1 MKGKTRFC
9 IYLLPVA
16 VSVLLTGC
24 REKQGEAD
32 SDVIS
37 SVSVISDALPGTESV
52 EEATELI
59 DDADEPD
66 YLLAQYDNVG
76 EGVFVS
82 EYMKEMDA
90 EFQEAVIE
98 EGILY
103 EGEVV
108 YDQSDTGLLSTGDAA
123 RDAQNAGDFIIGVLE
138 SGDAER
144 YSSLFGSK
152 QYFDEFR
159 GLMWNQ
165 LDTGW
170 TANRYFDCYYT
181 YVTEE
186 KGYVSFT
193 YYIYPDYEQMQAET
207 AKAVIFRCDVNTGDG
222 LICGT
227 ELKAYDMTVEEYRTV
242 REWKGKRIA
251 VIEDGEVAGGGGLLT
266 IPGQDSEEDVKYID
280 TRADMGS
287 DSLVKLFMEDL
298 RTGNIA
304 YGETSNFLIDQESTW
319 LSDIADEIHENTDGW
334 ELEETYD
341 FYYLNHNEQAGLIH
355 YKYYYYWNKP
365 DEKNEKV
372 LVTDAWISEDG
383 IWDMQIHWFLTRRHL
398 ADEEETASGESE
410 QEEAAADID
419 AFLTV
424 DWTDDNI
431 LLWMNHA
438 VTPQDSGQGWR
449 FALADIDFDGS
460 EELLILFTSNHCGE
474 NSLYIY
480 GQEDGN
486 VFSYIDTIATQ
497 GQDMQ
502 SGIDYKAISP
512 YMDIDLLDAY
522 VNQEGEYRYLSLDRS
537 DFGGDIHGGYY
548 TVILYE
554 TVLKEDTLP
563 KEIARIEYL
572 APEEREEL
580 YFLGEKVYE
589 TGRLRDM
596 IASYMDGYREV
607 ELAYRMAEKTFARD
621 VVGLEEAERNNEL
634 QELYESLRKL
644 ANDIPISQ
652 TNLDEIIN
660 EEDSLITSSMVS
672 DFISLDSKSFEEKYD
687 RNELY
692 EKDILYCDKN
702 SWKYDGNAVDSYQ
715 KPDAY
720 YNVTDITA
728 IRFIRDSYVLENADE
743 EINDREVYIQC
754 LDDCAISIFF
764 QKKKDSQSGEEVLNL
779 LEVSFIKVK
788 AEGEKVPESLYQ
800 DLENGYYQV
809 RAEIQSEE
817 WIESPDRTKAVCV
830 SNGALPKHPS
840 QIFVRYQ
847 DKIPDSVFRMT
858 WECGI
863 VGWIDDEH
871 IVFYEID
878 MSGPLL
884 IHLETN
890 QIEKIKKKDDDYDVY
905 GAKYEIQDNQL
916 VCTCLGEKIYCWDIV
931 KENNDI
937 HITKVN

>member
-1 MKGKTRFC
+1 MKNIRFN
-9 IYLLPVA
+9 IYM
-16 VSVLLTGC
+16 LLTGIVIFLIGC
-24 REKQGEAD
+24 SGEQEEAEVAAAETELSVTEES
-32 SDVIS
+32 SDME
-37 SVSVISDALPGTESV
+37 LQTESLAD
-52 EEATELI
+52 ESIKSDYLPATEEGALVP
-59 DDADEPD
+59 E
-66 YLLAQYDNVG
+66 YLKAVQ
-76 EGVFVS
+76 
-82 EYMKEMDA
+82 A
-90 EFQEAVIE
+90 AFQETVIE

-103 EGEVV
+103 EGDVV
-108 YDQSDTGLLSTGDAA
+108 YRQSADGLLSMGDAA
-123 RDAQNAGDFIIGVLE
+123 LDAQTIGALLLDVMENGNAQEYKD
-138 SGDAER
+138 
-144 YSSLFGSK
+144 LFGSESC
-152 QYFDEFR
+152 FEAFR
-159 GLMWNQ
+159 
-165 LDTGW
+165 DTIGDGVDVGW
-170 TANRYFDCYYT
+170 TANRYYDCAYT
-181 YVTEE
+181 YITEAE
-186 KGYVSFT
+186 GYVSFT

-207 AKAVIFRCDVNTGDG
+207 AKAVIFRCDVDTGDG

-227 ELKAYDMTVEEYRTV
+227 ELKAYDVTMEEYQTA

-251 VIEDGEVAGGGGLLT
+251 VIEDGEAAGGGGRLK
-266 IPGQDSEEDVKYID
+266 IPSRDAEEDVTYID
-280 TRADMGS
+280 TMADMGS

-304 YGETSNFLIDQESTW
+304 NGEASNFLIDQESTW

-341 FYYLNHNEQAGLIH
+341 FYYLNHYEQAGLIH
-355 YKYYYYWNKP
+355 YQYYYYWNKP
-365 DEKNEKV
+365 DEQNEKA
-372 LVTDAWISEDG
+372 LVADAWISEDG

-410 QEEAAADID
+410 QEEAADID

-548 TVILYE
+548 TIILYE

-607 ELAYRMAEKTFARD
+607 KLDYRMAEKTFARD
-621 VVGLEEAERNNEL
+621 VVGLEEAERNDEL
-634 QELYESLRKL
+634 QELYESLK
-644 ANDIPISQ
+644 
-652 TNLDEIIN
+652 
-660 EEDSLITSSMVS
+660 
-672 DFISLDSKSFEEKYD
+672 
-687 RNELY
+687 
-692 EKDILYCDKN
+692 
-702 SWKYDGNAVDSYQ
+702 
-715 KPDAY
+715 
-720 YNVTDITA
+720 
-728 IRFIRDSYVLENADE
+728 
-743 EINDREVYIQC
+743 
-754 LDDCAISIFF
+754 
-764 QKKKDSQSGEEVLNL
+764 
-779 LEVSFIKVK
+779 
-788 AEGEKVPESLYQ
+788 
-800 DLENGYYQV
+800 
-809 RAEIQSEE
+809 
-817 WIESPDRTKAVCV
+817 
-830 SNGALPKHPS
+830 ALPD
-840 QIFVRYQ
+840 F
-847 DKIPDSVFRMT
+847 
-858 WECGI
+858 
-863 VGWIDDEH
+863 
-871 IVFYEID
+871 
-878 MSGPLL
+878 
-884 IHLETN
+884 
-890 QIEKIKKKDDDYDVY
+890 
-905 GAKYEIQDNQL
+905 KY
-916 VCTCLGEKIYCWDIV
+916 TY
-931 KENNDI
+931 
-937 HITKVN
+937 